1 MKSSSLLV
9 KLNDKTPS
17 NPVQQNTSDK
27 IRNQFVFYSTLL
39 KQYAEYMQRYENK
52 SKDEVKAQIDPI
64 VNQLVER
71 YSFGSLF
78 VKSISDH
85 VNKCFQHLSSD
96 IYTEFKDK
104 TNLPDDV
111 FKFCMNDFTDGNI
124 IDMVSPKFRSIF
136 R

>member
-9 KLNDKTPS
+9 KLNNKVSD

-39 KQYAEYMQRYENK
+39 KQYAEYMQRFENK
-52 SKDEVKAQIDPI
+52 SKEEVKAQIDP
-64 VNQLVER
+64 VMNQLVEQ

-78 VKSISDH
+78 VRSINDH
-85 VNKCFQHLSSD
+85 INKCFQHLSTD
-96 IYTEFKDK
+96 IYAEFKDK
-104 TNLPDDV
+104 TNLPEDV
-111 FKFCMNDFTDGNI
+111 FQFCMNDFTDGKI
-124 IDMVSPKFRSIF
+124 IDLVSPKFRSIF

>member
-1 MKSSSLLV
+1 MKSSSLLA
-9 KLNDKTPS
+9 KINDKTPA
-17 NPVQQNTSDK
+17 NQVQQNTSDK

-52 SKDEVKAQIDPI
+52 SKDEVKAQLAPI
-64 VNQLVER
+64 MNQLVER

-78 VKSISDH
+78 VKSVNDH
-85 VNKCFQHLSSD
+85 VNNCFQHLSSD
-96 IYTEFKDK
+96 VYAEFKDK

-111 FKFCMNDFTDGNI
+111 FQFCMNDFVDGNFI
-124 IDMVSPKFRSIF
+124 NLVSPKFRAVF